1 MIDWSKPLRTV
12 EGHYPCR
19 VYRTDLKGDY
29 PILIT
34 IDYGDWE
41 ETEKLTLDG
50 RVHLDN
56 KFSYIENIPEEKFV
70 WINVYETPDGSLYT
84 GSIYSSIEQVKNAF
98 KACSEKP
105 VGCLK
110 VKLERRFDE

>member
-1 MIDWSKPLRTV
+1 MSIDWSKPLRTV

-41 ETEKLTLDG
+41 ETDKFTLDG
-50 RVHLDN
+50 RTHLDN
-56 KFSYIENIPEEKFV
+56 KFSFIENIPEEKFE
-70 WINVYETPDGSLYT
+70 ILHVYENAAGYLFGMTH
-84 GSIYSSIEQVKNAF
+84 SISALGELNL
-98 KACSEKP
+98 
-105 VGCLK
+105 VGTY
-110 VKLERRFDE
+110 

>member
-41 ETEKLTLDG
+41 ETDKLNLDG

-70 WINVYETPDGSLYT
+70 WINVYEHHNGELFINLSF
-84 GSIYSSIEQVKNAF
+84 KNKQDAEEF
-98 KACSEKP
+98 QSDIKNR